1 LKKIIEAKPT
11 GKLNEATLAKI
22 QNQLK
27 LVEVKNVLLIFLRNM

>member
-1 LKKIIEAKPT
+1 LKKIIEAKPS